1 MFKSLSSGHRMVT
14 IPIEEGLSLRSLE
27 QVDAKE
33 LFALTDSCRAY
44 LREWLP
50 WLDATRSLQDTRT
63 FIESAL
69 HQAAANLGFQC
80 GIWLGG
86 QLMGVIGYHH
96 VDWPNRSTNI
106 GYWLGKQHQGRG
118 LMTKACRALV
128 DYAFD
133 VWHLNRVEIRCAVG
147 NVKSRA
153 IPERLG
159 FRSEGTLREAEWL
172 YDHFVDHVVYGMV
185 AKEWGERRRMAK
197 G

>member
-1 MFKSLSSGHRMVT
+1 MVK

-27 QVDAKE
+27 HEDAKE

-44 LREWLP
+44 LRCWLP
-50 WLDATRSLQDTRT
+50 WLDVTRTLQDTRS

-69 HQAAANLGFQC
+69 RQSAANLGFQN
-80 GIWLGG
+80 GIWHEGRLV
-86 QLMGVIGYHH
+86 GVIGYHH
-96 VDWPNRSTNI
+96 VDWANRSANI
-106 GYWLGKQHQGRG
+106 GYWLGDRFQGHG

-133 VWHLNRVEIRCAVG
+133 VWRMNRVEIRCAVG
-147 NVKSRA
+147 NTKSRA

-159 FRSEGTLREAEWL
+159 FKSEGVVREAEWL

-185 AKEWGERRRMAK
+185 AKEREEHRRNAA